1 MSSTNTKQ
9 DRQDGGGGGDDRALL
24 YQAGGRRMVLVTCI
38 DMGTFLQVPA
48 VIDASKK
55 VRQMKVLTPP
65 VSLVRLICRRYQNA
79 EVLGADGG

>member
-1 MSSTNTKQ
+1 
-9 DRQDGGGGGDDRALL
+9 
-24 YQAGGRRMVLVTCI
+24 MVLVTCI

-65 VSLVRLICRRYQNA
+65 VSLVRLICRRYQDA